1 MKIAAVV
8 DEENNLQPLD
18 MGSSIILF
26 DDASKEMKEYENPGF
41 ANPRGGKE
49 IAMSVILR
57 LKPDAILVREGFLCP
72 GSYGMS
78 RGRIKYIPAESE
90 DLPENLKS
98 ISKLKDKAVDELDFS
113 FFRENE

>member
-1 MKIAAVV
+1 MKVAAVV
-8 DEENNLQPLD
+8 DENNTLQPLD

-26 DDASKEMKEYENPGF
+26 DDEKKEMKEYENPGF

-49 IAMSVILR
+49 IAMSIILR
-57 LKPDAILVREGFLCP
+57 LKPDAVLVKEGFLCP

-90 DLPENLKS
+90 DLTENIKNISELKE
-98 ISKLKDKAVDELDFS
+98 KAQSELSFE